1 MEIRKFE
8 DLEVWQEAMKLSV
21 ELHTELKSCR
31 HFGLRDQVFRSAI
44 SIPSNIAEGFERK
57 TNKEFIQYL
66 YIAKGSCGE
75 LRTQL
80 YLCQQMD
87 LIVKERVLDFIERTR
102 KISAM
107 LVRLIRT
114 RYERF

>member
-44 SIPSNIAEGFERK
+44 SIPSNIAEG
-57 TNKEFIQYL
+57 L
-66 YIAKGSCGE
+66 KGRPIRNSFSIFT
-75 LRTQL
+75 LQ
-80 YLCQQMD
+80 
-87 LIVKERVLDFIERTR
+87 RVPVE
-102 KISAM
+102 S
-107 LVRLIRT
+107 
-114 RYERF
+114 